1 MRSKYIVEMFSL
13 CHSGTIVS
21 KIWSVIIVTVLLA
34 CAAFL
39 AQPLETRAWEE
50 VESQQWCGNI
60 KAVEDT
66 LGQGL
71 AVGILGG
78 FRAILADLAWLQLST
93 VWTTEDRVKLSTMI
107 RLVTTLDPRPE
118 FFWINA
124 ARMVAYDVP
133 AWRIRKSGGYDALT
147 DIQKSA
153 IDEEQANQAFEILKR
168 GLDFHPNTAR
178 LPIEIGQIYLNRLQD
193 DALAA
198 KWFYE
203 ASKFPDAPEFVVR
216 IYAELL
222 RRQGKLVEAYKYLTS
237 IYPSLVNAT
246 DYQQS
251 LVLERIKMLENDLN
265 ITNESCYEPT
275 ITKSRKNLL
284 EP

>member
-1 MRSKYIVEMFSL
+1 MFSL
-13 CHSGTIVS
+13 CNSCPIVP
-21 KIWSVIIVTVLLA
+21 KIRTVIIVTALLI
-34 CAAFL
+34 CTAFL
-39 AQPLETRAWEE
+39 SQPLENRAWQE
-50 VESQQWCGNI
+50 VDSQQWRGNI
-60 KAVEDT
+60 KVVEDT

-71 AVGILGG
+71 TVGILGG

-93 VWTTEDRVKLSTMI
+93 AWANEDRIKLSAMI

-133 AWRIRKSGGYDALT
+133 AWRIRKSGGYNALL

-153 IDEEQANQAFEILKR
+153 IDEEQASQAFEILKR
-168 GLDFHPNTAR
+168 GINFHPNTAS
-178 LPIEIGQIYLNRLQD
+178 LPMEIGLIYMNRLQND
-193 DALAA
+193 KLAA

-222 RRQGKLVEAYKYLTS
+222 RRQGKLVEAYKYLTQ
-237 IYPSLVNAT
+237 IYPSLINAS

-251 LVLERIKMLENDLN
+251 LVLERIQMLENDLN
-265 ITNESCYEPT
+265 IMNENRFKLPMS
-275 ITKSRKNLL
+275 N
-284 EP
+284 

>member
-1 MRSKYIVEMFSL
+1 MRFKQTDVMFSL
-13 CHSGTIVS
+13 CDTCPIMS
-21 KIWSVIIVTVLLA
+21 KIWTIIIVLVLLI
-34 CAAFL
+34 CSAFL
-39 AQPLETRAWEE
+39 SQPLESRAWQE
-50 VESQQWCGNI
+50 VDSQQLRVNI
-60 KAVEDT
+60 KAVEDS

-78 FRAILADLAWLQLST
+78 FRAILADLAWLQLSA
-93 VWTTEDRVKLSTMI
+93 VWVNEDRLKLSAMI

-133 AWRIRKSGGYDALT
+133 VWRIRKAGGYNAIS

-153 IDEEQANQAFEILKR
+153 IDKEQAGQAFEILKR
-168 GLDFHPNTAR
+168 AINYHPNTAR
-178 LPIEIGQIYLNRLQD
+178 LPMEIGQIYLNRLQD

-222 RRQGKLVEAYKYLTS
+222 RRQGKLVEAYKYLTQ
-237 IYPSLVNAT
+237 IYPSLINT
-246 DYQQS
+246 SDYHQS
-251 LVLERIKMLENDLN
+251 LVLRRIQMLENDLN
-265 ITNESCYEPT
+265 IIKENRFQAT
-275 ITKSRKNLL
+275 ILNTWKDL
-284 EP
+284 

>member
-1 MRSKYIVEMFSL
+1 MFSL
-13 CHSGTIVS
+13 CNSCPIVS
-21 KIWSVIIVTVLLA
+21 KIRTVIIVTALLI
-34 CAAFL
+34 CTAFL
-39 AQPLETRAWEE
+39 SQPLETRVWQE
-50 VESQQWCGNI
+50 VDSQQWRGTI
-60 KAVEDT
+60 KVVEDT

-71 AVGILGG
+71 TVGILGG

-93 VWTTEDRVKLSTMI
+93 VWANEDRVKLSAMI

-133 AWRIRKSGGYDALT
+133 AWRIRKSGGYNALS

-153 IDEEQANQAFEILKR
+153 IDEEQASQAFEILKR
-168 GLDFHPNTAR
+168 GINFHPNTAR
-178 LPIEIGQIYLNRLQD
+178 LPMEIGQIYMNRLQN

-222 RRQGKLVEAYKYLTS
+222 RRQGKLVEAYKYLTQ
-237 IYPSLVNAT
+237 IYPSLINAS

-251 LVLERIKMLENDLN
+251 LVLERIQMLEIDLN
-265 ITNESCYEPT
+265 IMKENRFQATY
-275 ITKSRKNLL
+275 
-284 EP
+284 